1 MRKILTA
8 LPLILVPL
16 ALWPIYVGVQV
27 ENAMQQPQSV
37 QVGDLRIQHL
47 PQHYERTHYRADAG
61 SVLEIRD
68 GAVDVRLQL
77 EHRIRHRIL
86 GAELESRLVDV
97 QVNEAAPP
105 GLRAALIG
113 AQPRAESWVGL
124 GGGVNARFQTQP
136 VRIQWPADASEM
148 DPVRVLELAD
158 GRGGL
163 AYTRERMVLS
173 FDTPRVS
180 ISDGAR
186 VLEAGGAHYGLLVHP
201 GPEGDYGMLPDYD
214 LSLGAESV
222 RLREGD
228 AEQLSARSLWVVA
241 WQNSAHERLDSV
253 FRLRAE
259 AIEVPPLSFQAFDT
273 HVSAL
278 RLNRPALLALIAN
291 LEGLRLADVPPE
303 ARPGLAW
310 GIGFETL
317 KEMAEGD
324 PALQAGLHL
333 NPDSG
338 KRLSVA
344 ADLALK
350 ADRQVLDTRPLE
362 ALVVNLDIDTG
373 REVMAEL
380 EALLEASGVL
390 DEAAGDTFAQ
400 WLEHA
405 VSEGWIE
412 QSGDGLRTHLR
423 LEDGRLYING
433 EDRTLLW
440 LATVFAIGGG
450 MF

>member
-1 MRKILTA
+1 VRKILTA

-16 ALWPIYVGVQV
+16 AVWPIYVGVQV
-27 ENAMQQPQSV
+27 ENAMQRPQSV
-37 QVGDLRIQHL
+37 QVGDLWIQHL

-68 GAVDVRLQL
+68 GEVDVRLHL
-77 EHRIRHRIL
+77 EHRVRHRIL

-105 GLRAALIG
+105 GLREALMG

-124 GGGVNARFQTQP
+124 GGGVNARFQTRP
-136 VRIQWPADASEM
+136 VRVQWPVDGGEVT
-148 DPVRVLELAD
+148 PVRVLDLAD
-158 GRGGL
+158 GRGVL

-173 FDTPRVS
+173 FDTPRVALS
-180 ISDGAR
+180 EGPR
-186 VLEAGGAHYGLLVHP
+186 ELEAGGAHYGLLVHP
-201 GPEGDYGMLPDYD
+201 GPAGDYDRLPDYD
-214 LSLGAESV
+214 LSIGADYV

-228 AEQLSARSLWVVA
+228 VEHLAARSLWVAA

-253 FRLRAE
+253 FRLRAD
-259 AIEVPPLSFQAFDT
+259 AIDVPPLSLQAVDT

-278 RLNRPALLALIAN
+278 RLNRQALLALMEN

-310 GIGFETL
+310 AVAFETL
-317 KEMAEGD
+317 MEMAAGD

-350 ADRQVLDTRPLE
+350 ADREVLETRPLE
-362 ALVVNLDIDTG
+362 AFVLNLEIDTG
-373 REVMAEL
+373 RAVIAEL
-380 EALLEASGVL
+380 ESLLDASGLL
-390 DEAAGDTFAQ
+390 DEAAGDNFAQ

-405 VSEGWIE
+405 LSEGWIE
-412 QSGDGLRTHLR
+412 ESGDGLRTQLR

-440 LATVFAIGGG
+440 LATVFAISGR